1 MTLTVLE
8 ILQGGRD
15 HLADPARWH
24 KGSYFDRTYAANVLK
39 LDGEDLDASTAVPMG
54 CPACAMGALAAKTGV
69 LCWSF
74 HFPNKTETTANQ
86 TLALLALRA
95 ALPPSIAWI
104 PDYNDDPKTTH
115 ADILALFDRAIA
127 AVQAEG
133 TPACPA

>member
-1 MTLTVLE
+1 VIPSTLE

-24 KGSYFDRTYAANVLK
+24 KGNYFNRTWAMAN
-39 LDGEDLDASTAVPMG
+39 LDPEDTSCAEAVQAG
-54 CPACAMGALAAKTGV
+54 CPACAIGSLCAKTGILIHDWMDAPTGSSEV
-69 LCWSF
+69 S
-74 HFPNKTETTANQ
+74 ANQ
-86 TLALLALRA
+86 AAAIYALKR
-95 ALPPSIAWI
+95 ALPRGQYFV

-133 TPACPA
+133 TPA